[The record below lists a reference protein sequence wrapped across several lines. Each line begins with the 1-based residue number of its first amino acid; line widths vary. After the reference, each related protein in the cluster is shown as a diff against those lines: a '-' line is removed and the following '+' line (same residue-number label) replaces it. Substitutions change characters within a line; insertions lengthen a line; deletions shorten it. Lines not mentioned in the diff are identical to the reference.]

1 MFKKTTLARL
11 ALIEVA
17 TFWGMSWVG
26 FRALNEMGMSAM
38 GAGVACCVASLMFA
52 LALAWGSINKMA
64 WRKWS
69 WVLLGLMMAGAAL
82 SNLGFTWGMV
92 HGEVMRVM
100 LLFYLMP
107 VWSGLMAHFILKE
120 PTNWAGWLGI
130 ALGLLGA
137 GYMLYDPALGA
148 PYPASAAEWSGL
160 AAGFGS
166 AVLNVCVKKTAGMA
180 ENVRAFLQILGAVL
194 LGLVWLPFEAGSAL
208 PRADSAGAALLVVL
222 FMGAALLMTNR
233 LYQFGVS
240 NLTMHQAVVIFPFE
254 LVVGALSS
262 WLLKGEVLNMQ
273 TWVGGGLI
281 LGASLVSSWWGVT
294 DDAERV

>member
-1 MFKKTTLARL
+1 
-11 ALIEVA
+11 
-17 TFWGMSWVG
+17 
-26 FRALNEMGMSAM
+26 
-38 GAGVACCVASLMFA
+38 
-52 LALAWGSINKMA
+52 
-64 WRKWS
+64 
-69 WVLLGLMMAGAAL
+69 
-82 SNLGFTWGMV
+82 
-92 HGEVMRVM
+92 
-100 LLFYLMP
+100 
-107 VWSGLMAHFILKE
+107 
-120 PTNWAGWLGI
+120 
-130 ALGLLGA
+130 
-137 GYMLYDPALGA
+137 
-148 PYPASAAEWSGL
+148 L

-180 ENVRAFLQILGAVL
+180 ENVRAFLQIFGAVL

-281 LGASLVSSWWGVT
+281 LGASMVSSWWGVT